1 MTTLLEIAAAFG
13 YPYLLA
19 CSWKGNNPCHNWSF
33 IACAR
38 GKIRTVNLTNQN
50 LTGTISPAF
59 GNLTDLWH
67 LYLAGNNLMGPIPES
82 LATLPQLKA
91 LDVSNNNL
99 SGNIP
104 KFSPKVMF
112 NTTGNAFLG
121 HSEANRTITSA
132 DSSHTPSP
140 TASKTSLS
148 PPWIAGT
155 LILATSI
162 LSNATLTKICENF
175 LIENKNNY

>member
-1 MTTLLEIAAAFG
+1 MTTLLEIAAAYG

-19 CSWKGNNPCHNWSF
+19 RSWKGNNPCHNWSF

-38 GKIRTVNLTNQN
+38 DKIRTVNLTNQN

-67 LYLAGNNLMGPIPES
+67 LYLGGNNLTGPIPES
-82 LATLPQLKA
+82 LATIPQLKA

-112 NTTGNAFLG
+112 NATGNAFLG
-121 HSEANRTITSA
+121 HSQANRTITSA
-132 DSSHTPSP
+132 DSSHAPSP

-148 PPWIAGT
+148 PPSIAGT